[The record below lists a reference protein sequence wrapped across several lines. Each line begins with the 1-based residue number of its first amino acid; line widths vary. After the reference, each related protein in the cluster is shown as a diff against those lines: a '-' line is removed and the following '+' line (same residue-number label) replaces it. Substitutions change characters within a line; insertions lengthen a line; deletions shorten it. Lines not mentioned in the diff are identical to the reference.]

1 MVVCMALIGLG
12 GCVPTIAAL
21 EPSSAALSA
30 GAFDFKWRL
39 SGERAIA
46 PLQVFNNQ
54 QQVWLQFHPEQHL
67 PAIFAYKKGQYHAL
81 QYQHFDPYVVIEGQW
96 RELLFQGGRL
106 QARAQHESIR
116 PSVQQPQP
124 MVASDPATT
133 AATNV
138 TQTDPK
144 NISQSAPTPLQISSE
159 SPLAAQTATKS
170 QKKSTTNQ
178 SSTNQ
183 SSSRKASASSATT
196 NNAPASNAVT
206 SNVWTQQM
214 AKVDLLTAPKTAEK
228 PASASGQSAAQPVKT
243 QLDKTRQQKK
253 ERTKKF
259 AIGPADETMRQA
271 LQRWAK
277 QVGWHFGNEHWGP
290 EMDYPVM
297 NTAEF
302 NAPFENAVEQLLD
315 SVQLGA
321 QPLRACFYSNRVLR
335 IIPESQS
342 CLPTGHIVDDNETA
356 TKES

>member
-1 MVVCMALIGLG
+1 MRKIMVVCMALIGLG
-12 GCVPTIAAL
+12 GCGPTIAAF

-67 PAIFAYKKGQYHAL
+67 PASFAYNKGQYHAL

-138 TQTDPK
+138 AQTDPK
-144 NISQSAPTPLQISSE
+144 NISQPAPTPLQISSE

-178 SSTNQ
+178 SSADQ
-183 SSSRKASASSATT
+183 SSSRKASVNKAAASSATT

-206 SNVWTQQM
+206 SNVGTQQM

-228 PASASGQSAAQPVKT
+228 PASASGQPAAQPVKT
-243 QLDKTRQQKK
+243 QL
-253 ERTKKF
+253 
-259 AIGPADETMRQA
+259 
-271 LQRWAK
+271 
-277 QVGWHFGNEHWGP
+277 
-290 EMDYPVM
+290 
-297 NTAEF
+297 
-302 NAPFENAVEQLLD
+302 
-315 SVQLGA
+315 
-321 QPLRACFYSNRVLR
+321 
-335 IIPESQS
+335 
-342 CLPTGHIVDDNETA
+342 
-356 TKES
+356 